1 MLLSSNAAFTAFP
14 ILKAKSE
21 SISFSFCVFIARDNQ
36 LDKVNVVN
44 SSLETFEKS
53 LIDSLVSG
61 HKVELR
67 SFGSFFTRKIAEKR
81 NARNPRTGEKIYVP
95 EKIKLKFK
103 ASKELK
109 KLINKTNA

>member
-1 MLLSSNAAFTAFP
+1 MARKA
-14 ILKAKSE
+14 IIDKLKKKHPE
-21 SISFSFCVFIARDNQ
+21 
-36 LDKVNVVN
+36 LDIGTLKLV
-44 SSLETFEKS
+44 LETFEKS
-53 LIDSLVSG
+53 LIDSIMSG